1 MHRAL
6 CLTVTKLRRK
16 SVDNFADLL
25 AGAHG
30 LLAKFSTGG
39 GRAGAKGRRNGSPR
53 AQFFY
58 FLMYIRK
65 KNANDDIQI

>member
-25 AGAHG
+25 AGTHG
-30 LLAKFSTGG
+30 LLAKFPTGG
-39 GRAGAKGRRNGSPR
+39 AGPERRAAGTGAPAHN
-53 AQFFY
+53 FFI
-58 FLMYIRK
+58 F
-65 KNANDDIQI
+65 

>member
-30 LLAKFSTGG
+30 LLAKFPTGG
-39 GRAGAKGRRNGSPR
+39 GAGPEQRAAGTGAPAHN
-53 AQFFY
+53 FFI
-58 FLMYIRK
+58 F
-65 KNANDDIQI
+65 

>member
-30 LLAKFSTGG
+30 LLAKFPTGG
-39 GRAGAKGRRNGSPR
+39 GQGRSKGPPEREPPR
-53 AQFFY
+53 TIFLFFNVY
-58 FLMYIRK
+58 
-65 KNANDDIQI
+65 

>member
-30 LLAKFSTGG
+30 LLAKFPTGG
-39 GRAGAKGRRNGSPR
+39 AGPERRAAGTGAPAHN
-53 AQFFY
+53 FFI
-58 FLMYIRK
+58 F
-65 KNANDDIQI
+65 